1 FKETMEIQELTNILS
16 QIQFKQELSIETY
29 IIILC
34 VSGLGAWFA
43 SYFKTK
49 GQNFANKEDFEQLQ
63 KQLESNTTVVEEI
76 KTELS
81 QKNWIS
87 QQAWVKKQEAYEAIF
102 DCLFHVK
109 KYVAHEKD
117 EYFEWEHYNFRF
129 PELAYET
136 TDEYTIRIWEHEKEE
151 YLKKSQDPE
160 TKAQAEKLKVKYDE
174 SFAKLFHV
182 IEVKAIYLDQRV
194 TETITVL
201 KQGLSKTDN
210 EEDWDEHFFRISR
223 LVNES
228 VDKLR
233 TISIEELK
241 IKT

>member
-1 FKETMEIQELTNILS
+1 MEIQELTNILS

-136 TDEYTIRIWEHEKEE
+136 
-151 YLKKSQDPE
+151 
-160 TKAQAEKLKVKYDE
+160 KAQAEKLKVKYDE

-182 IEVKAIYLDQRV
+182 IEVKAIYLEQRV